1 LNELKSG
8 DQSEMLSYSYE
19 QVGAASGVSG
29 QTVRKHVK
37 LGLCPG
43 PDRRHL
49 SRNYFTEEAM
59 AGAKAYF
66 ASYQPWSA
74 REGSEKAN

>member
-1 LNELKSG
+1 
-8 DQSEMLSYSYE
+8 MLSYSYD

-43 PDRRHL
+43 PDQRHL
-49 SRNYFTEEAM
+49 SRSYFTEQAM

-74 REGSEKAN
+74 RGGSEKAN